1 MQLTDIIINE
11 LNSMPTFEDKNKYL
25 TSGFIEGATIS
36 APVSDVIDALGLR
49 EQINTT
55 MMQTMIQEKGNPES
69 NQYMFS
75 KDYSNEVILNAIKN
89 IEKSVMQDEEL
100 FGKDIDE
107 GIKQHR
113 IKQEGLEDDIGIVD
127 KRILN
132 LKNVISSERKSFDE
146 KSTLV
151 GWDKDNPLYK
161 VDQMLS
167 PFLPAAQALTLGFVN
182 PTTVSKVTGWDE
194 DETAIPFFSAAIPA
208 LTKLA
213 MQVPAGIFDSKYLGT
228 KKGMEKIENRKLNW
242 DPVNKR
248 IGPGNTISA
257 TQDRLSEA
265 YAERDSLEA
274 ILAPLNQIEEE
285 ADDIVEFR
293 DEQRGILSSANIT
306 PLIENK
312 YTTLPEL
319 IQLLE
324 ENK

>member
-1 MQLTDIIINE
+1 MQLTDVIMNE

-36 APVSDVIDALGLR
+36 APVSDVVDALGLR

-75 KDYSNEVILNAIKN
+75 KDYSNEVILNTLKN
-89 IEKSVMQDEEL
+89 IYEKSVMQDEEL
-100 FGKDIDE
+100 FGKDVVE
-107 GIKQHR
+107 GVKQHR
-113 IKQEGLEDDIGIVD
+113 IKQEALEDDIDIVN

-132 LKNVISSERKSFDE
+132 LQNVISSERKSFDE
-146 KSTLV
+146 RSTIV

-161 VDQMLS
+161 VDQILS

-182 PTTVSKVTGWDE
+182 PKTVSKVTGWDE

-213 MQVPAGIFDSKYLGT
+213 MQVPAGMFDYVYGD
-228 KKGMEKIENRKLNW
+228 GMEKIENRKLNW

-248 IGPGNTISA
+248 IGPGNTIGA

-265 YAERDSLEA
+265 YAERDSLKA
-274 ILAPLNQIEEE
+274 ILAPLNKIEEE
-285 ADDIVEFR
+285 GDDIVRFR
-293 DEQRGILSSANIT
+293 EEQRGILSNANIT

>member
-1 MQLTDIIINE
+1 MQLTDIIMNE

-36 APVSDVIDALGLR
+36 APVSDVVDALGLR

-55 MMQTMIQEKGNPES
+55 MMQSMIQEKGNPES

-89 IEKSVMQDEEL
+89 IEKSAMQDEEL
-100 FGKDIDE
+100 FGKDVDE

-113 IKQEGLEDDIGIVD
+113 IKQEGLEDDIDIVD

-132 LKNVISSERKSFDE
+132 LQNVISSERKSFDE
-146 KSTLV
+146 RSTIV

-167 PFLPAAQALTLGFVN
+167 PFLPAAQALTLGLVN
-182 PTTVSKVTGWDE
+182 PTTVSKVTGWDK
-194 DETAIPFFSAAIPA
+194 DETAIPLFSAAIPA

-213 MQVPAGIFDSKYLGT
+213 MQLPAGMFDYFYGD
-228 KKGMEKIENRKLNW
+228 GMEKIENRKLNW

-248 IGPGNTISA
+248 IGPGNTIGA

-265 YAERDSLEA
+265 YAERDSLKA
-274 ILAPLNQIEEE
+274 ILAPLNKIEEE
-285 ADDIVEFR
+285 GDDIVRFR
-293 DEQRGILSSANIT
+293 DEQRGILTSANIT
-306 PLIENK
+306 PLIENE